1 MHDLKA
7 IFIGGLLIIMTGCAS
22 TFTRDTVIAPQATLQ
37 RSGSVLIATPENG
50 SYGGYIYEGSGT
62 ATANAVRAAFS
73 RFSNQVQVSRHC
85 SQLQC
90 LITNSPVFDYYAV
103 PTILHWEDRATEWS
117 GKVDKIEV
125 KVVVYDRNQKVLTSQ
140 LIHGKSKWATFGGD
154 HPQDLLPGAVN
165 PYIES
170 LY

>member
-1 MHDLKA
+1 MRAFFATHTLFFLPSKP
-7 IFIGGLLIIMTGCAS
+7 LLSLFCDFGTGS
-22 TFTRDTVIAPQATLQ
+22 
-37 RSGSVLIATPENG
+37 
-50 SYGGYIYEGSGT
+50 IYEGSGT

-90 LITNSPVFDYYAV
+90 LITNSPVFDCYAV